1 MIGQCGLQ
9 KRNNV
14 LLEEIADFRVIWYPR
29 ESENLEKIM
38 IVFDF
43 ETSGHSKT
51 LKKHLISC
59 ILNLRAPE
67 T

>member
-1 MIGQCGLQ
+1 MIGQCRFQ
-9 KRNNV
+9 KRKNV
-14 LLEEIADFRVIWYPR
+14 LLEEITDFRVIWYPR

-43 ETSGHSKT
+43 EISGHSKT